1 MDSELFDCLFEVAL
15 GSSWASR
22 SAGRMTLKIE
32 PEFVPAVVEAGVDS
46 TRMRPLCS

>member
-1 MDSELFDCLFEVAL
+1 MESELFDWRFEVAL

-22 SAGRMTLKIE
+22 SAGMMTLKVE
-32 PEFVPAVVEAGVDS
+32 PWFGAGAGVDS

>member
-1 MDSELFDCLFEVAL
+1 MDSLLFDCRFEVAL

-22 SAGRMTLKIE
+22 SAGMMTLNVE
-32 PEFVPAVVEAGVDS
+32 PWFCAGAGVDS

>member
-22 SAGRMTLKIE
+22 SAGRMTLKTE
-32 PEFVPAVVEAGVDS
+32 PEPLSADAEAGVDS
-46 TRMRPLCS
+46 TRILPLCS